1 MEDRGGRP
9 LHLQLCS
16 DANYRLDSRRGKSG
30 RVAGAANVGISM
42 QKLCESQSWHEP
54 GMDEGVLAEKG
65 FDFRV
70 LTFDIHCQR
79 SYVQMCMQLF
89 AVYSY
94 SAYYAWFLVEAE
106 ASQERKPAKEAPS
119 WFQRVSKTSTLKG
132 SARVKNER
140 VRFSFNWC
148 RFPKT
153 LAFSGFV
160 T

>member
-1 MEDRGGRP
+1 MPQDVRRLMEELGLDEDWCGEVLR
-9 LHLQLCS
+9 
-16 DANYRLDSRRGKSG
+16 RLSLWQR
-30 RVAGAANVGISM
+30 
-42 QKLCESQSWHEP
+42 QSLHEP

-119 WFQRVSKTSTLKG
+119 WFQRAWAFRP
-132 SARVKNER
+132 SAA
-140 VRFSFNWC
+140 S
-148 RFPKT
+148 
-153 LAFSGFV
+153 LASISASLLHFCLGLEDVDAEGQRQSEKRTRPILF
-160 T
+160 